1 MKPETISILEL
12 MKRRTAERKKRRQ
25 LERRERQRDRGM
37 WYCTHCDKMHGKRV
51 VEYNICDDRC
61 CDSVCSLGMRA
72 WIDESKNDP
81 KEESLTE
88 NDFYKFIAGKPCG
101 RVGE

>member
-12 MKRRTAERKKRRQ
+12 MKRKAAERRNRRRQ
-25 LERRERQRDRGM
+25 KRWQRQRDRGM

-51 VEYNICDDRC
+51 VEYNIDKDQC
-61 CDSVCSLGMRA
+61 CDSVCSIGRRE

-81 KEESLTE
+81 NEKALAE
-88 NDFYKFIAGKPCG
+88 NDFYKFVAGKPCG
-101 RVGE
+101 RGGE